1 MSVSLISLQTNE
13 QFAKIITES
22 FSIAEVEE
30 KLGYNSYSG
39 SVATKIRQRIAE
51 LNLDISHFKT
61 QKLTKRN
68 ESNIFIENSTVSQRV
83 LRDWYRK
90 GKYTPYV
97 CAICGQEPLWQGKE
111 LTLILDHINGH
122 NHDDR
127 LENLRWVCPNCNQQ
141 LDTTGSKNRAYKQEQ
156 SQVNR
161 CIDCGAE
168 INPRSTRCK
177 SCAGK
182 LKAKDNIPVERDE
195 LKSLIRTTSFV
206 KIGEKFNV
214 SDNAIRKWCIK
225 YNLPSKVSDIKKI
238 SDSDWA
244 KI

>member
-1 MSVSLISLQTNE
+1 M
-13 QFAKIITES
+13 
-22 FSIAEVEE
+22 
-30 KLGYNSYSG
+30 
-39 SVATKIRQRIAE
+39 
-51 LNLDISHFKT
+51 
-61 QKLTKRN
+61 
-68 ESNIFIENSTVSQRV
+68 
-83 LRDWYRK
+83 
-90 GKYTPYV
+90 
-97 CAICGQEPLWQGKE
+97 
-111 LTLILDHINGH
+111 
-122 NHDDR
+122 
-127 LENLRWVCPNCNQQ
+127 
-141 LDTTGSKNRAYKQEQ
+141 GSKNRAYKQEQ

-161 CIDCGAE
+161 CIDCGTE

-214 SDNAIRKWCIK
+214 SDNTIRKWCIK